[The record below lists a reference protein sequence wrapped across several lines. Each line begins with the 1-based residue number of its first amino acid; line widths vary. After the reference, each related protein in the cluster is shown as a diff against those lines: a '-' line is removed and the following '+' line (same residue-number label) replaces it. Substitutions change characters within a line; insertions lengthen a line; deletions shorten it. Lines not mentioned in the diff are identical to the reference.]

1 VQGLRLL
8 PGDLR
13 NDAAGIGCG
22 GARELS
28 SGEDGTDDGRQ
39 EERRKSMQ
47 TEWRIRILG
56 VESGGGGRRGA
67 WPSPSPSRML
77 LVAAARPGQA
87 SGNVHDGAGTLKP
100 TKQPKRLTWQWY
112 RIRTAPHRFRFRLHP
127 SNHSSFAET
136 STAMIYPCHNFSGT
150 DFITSGWDPENKN

>member
-1 VQGLRLL
+1 MQGLRLL

-67 WPSPSPSRML
+67 WPSPSRML

-100 TKQPKRLTWQWY
+100 AKATQKAHITWH
-112 RIRTAPHRFRFRLHP
+112 RTALDRFRFRLHP
-127 SNHSSFAET
+127 SNSNRSSFAQT
-136 STAMIYPCHNFSGT
+136 STKMIYPCHNF
-150 DFITSGWDPENKN
+150 FF